1 MYKFIVTVLALMFLL
16 GCAAGSKDSTL
27 LPEMDLPAEYII
39 KSDKTSKIEKWWE
52 DFNNSELNALVEKSL
67 EKNYS
72 LKAAFASLKK
82 ARAVA
87 AMSSA
92 DLFPDLDIEAGT
104 SRTNT
109 HKDGHTDISESSSLG
124 LAASYEI
131 DLWGRIKSERDAA
144 LLTEKAVEKDLE
156 AAAVTVSSQ
165 VVNAW
170 KDIVFSRKRLKLL
183 KALERANADQLEI
196 LRQRYASGM
205 VNGSDVYDQKKN
217 LLSVKADI
225 KALSSQISVLQNKMA
240 CLTGESNPLPV
251 LGENICRIAL
261 LPDAGIPTTLL
272 KSRPDVNAARLRLMS
287 AHENLGS
294 ARAALLPRFSISAS
308 LSTESD
314 DFSVSFE
321 DWMSN
326 LAANLIAPVFQGGY
340 LKNQVKKSE
349 AEKEES
355 LHNYASIVLTA
366 VNEVRDALAREKFQK
381 QRIDFVRKSLE
392 AAKAALYHSEI
403 EYINGSSDYVS
414 YIERYNF
421 MKNIEISLVNEMAD
435 LVSYR
440 VALYRSIGNKWTKG
454 FVERLGK
461 ADEQ

>member
-1 MYKFIVTVLALMFLL
+1 MNKYIISLFGLILLL
-16 GCAAGSKDSTL
+16 GCETGRKDPCP
-27 LPEMDLPAEYII
+27 LPEMNLPGNYMIEPEN
-39 KSDKTSKIEKWWE
+39 TSKINKWWE
-52 DFNNSELNALVEKSL
+52 DFKSAELNFLVEKAL

-82 ARAVA
+82 ARAVS
-87 AMSSA
+87 AMSGA
-92 DLFPDLDIEAGT
+92 DLLFDLNLEAGT
-104 SRTNT
+104 SKTNT
-109 HKDGHTDISESSSLG
+109 HKDGHTDIAESSSLG

-144 LLTEKAVEKDLE
+144 ALTEKAVEKDLE
-156 AAAVTVSSQ
+156 AAAVTVSAQ
-165 VVNAW
+165 VVNTW

-205 VNGSDVYDQKKN
+205 VNGSDVYDQKKD

-225 KALSSQISVLQNKMA
+225 KALLSRISVLENKMA
-240 CLTGESNPLPV
+240 FLTGESVHLPG

-261 LPDAGIPTTLL
+261 LPDAGIPITLL

-308 LSTESD
+308 LSTVSD

-326 LAANLIAPVFQGGY
+326 LAANLTAPVFQGGY

-381 QRIDFVRKSLE
+381 HRIDFVKKSLD

-454 FVERLGK
+454 FVERLEK